1 MESANQS
8 PVNTATR
15 PPVAPTKKPSDWTV
29 SFLPDADELEKTNLP
44 GGVSATIYILVA
56 MVAIGILWASLSEVD
71 QIVTARG
78 RLVTAQP
85 NIVMQPLET
94 AQITAFNV
102 KPGQVVRKGQVL
114 VVLDP
119 TFIAADL
126 NQAQDRLKSLDA
138 EVRRVE
144 HELSGKAATSQV
156 NNADEALQSQLQ
168 RERLAS
174 YQARLLR
181 LNESIERFKAAMVT
195 NVYDVQSLDG
205 RVKSLRDIETMNER
219 LTQQQFQSNM
229 RLLESRERRQ
239 EVERELISA
248 RNRSNELKR
257 QLAEAEAERASFTRE
272 WRQKSTEEL
281 VAVRRE
287 RGALAEQ
294 VKKVE
299 RRSKLIELVAPVDA
313 VVLEVAARSTG
324 SIIREAEPLLTLVPL
339 GETLEAEMQI
349 DAQDVGYIKLNDP
362 VRLKIDAFP
371 FQKHGLIKGVL
382 EKLGQD
388 AFTKE
393 VNSAQPSAPYYLGR
407 ATLGK
412 NELRNLPRNA
422 PLIPGMTLR
431 AEIVVG
437 KRSVISY
444 VMYPVI
450 RGLSEAAREP

>member
-1 MESANQS
+1 M
-8 PVNTATR
+8 
-15 PPVAPTKKPSDWTV
+15 
-29 SFLPDADELEKTNLP
+29 PDADELEKTPLST
-44 GGVSATIYILVA
+44 GMSATIYLLVA
-56 MVAIGILWASLSEVD
+56 LVVITILWASLSEVD
-71 QIVTARG
+71 QVVTARG
-78 RLVTAQP
+78 RLVTVQP
-85 NIVMQPLET
+85 NIVLQPLET
-94 AQITAFNV
+94 AQIKAFNV
-102 KPGQVVRKGQVL
+102 KAGQVVKKGQVL

-126 NQAQDRLKSLDA
+126 AQAQDRLKSLDA

-144 HELSGKAATSQV
+144 QELSGKNSEPKDK
-156 NNADEALQSQLQ
+156 NADELLQSQLQ

-181 LNESIERFKAAMVT
+181 LNESIERFKAAMQT
-195 NVYDVQSLDG
+195 NVYDVQSLDA
-205 RVKSLRDIETMNER
+205 RVKSLRDIEAMNER

-229 RLLESRERRQ
+229 KLLESRERRQ
-239 EVERELISA
+239 EVERELIGA

-281 VAVRRE
+281 VEVRRE
-287 RGALAEQ
+287 RGAVAEQ
-294 VKKVE
+294 VKKAE
-299 RRSKLIELVAPVDA
+299 RRSNLIELVAPMNA

-324 SIIREAEPLLTLVPL
+324 SIIREAEPLLTLVPI
-339 GETLEAEMQI
+339 GDTLEAELQI

-371 FQKHGLIKGVL
+371 FQKHGLIKGSL

-388 AFTKE
+388 AFTKD
-393 VNSAQPSAPYYLGR
+393 VNSSQASAPYYLGR
-407 ATLGK
+407 ASLEK

-422 PLIPGMTLR
+422 PLIPGMTLS

-437 KRSVISY
+437 KRSIISY
-444 VMYPVI
+444 VLYPVI
-450 RGLSEAAREP
+450 RGLSEAVREP